1 MSEKKYDS
9 DLIGFVD
16 EPKRTENGDIRSWRI
31 SLSATHLE
39 DLQKYKTEKG
49 YVYLTLFFSRAGK
62 PMASVYNPH
71 SEATKEYNSGNKKE
85 AVADDLPFWS

>member
-16 EPKRTENGDIRSWRI
+16 EPKRGDGGEIRSWKI
-31 SLSATHLE
+31 ALSATHLE

-49 YVYLTLFFSRAGK
+49 YVYITLFFSRAGK

-71 SEATKEYNSGNKKE
+71 SEGAKEYKSNTPKKE
-85 AVADDLPFWS
+85 AVEDDLPF